1 MANETA
7 ALWNKKYSTEEY
19 VYGTARNDFLAASVA
34 GRSVGKVFSIGE
46 GEGRNACFL
55 ASLPGS
61 DVHCIDASEVGVSK
75 TLKLASE
82 QGVLVHATQ
91 GFLEDLVLEPNS
103 IDTFVSIFCHTV
115 PEVRSRVHRMAQ
127 DALRPGGMFIL
138 EAYTPQQV
146 AFGTG
151 GPKVENL
158 LLTESQLKSD
168 FDRMDFLV
176 LREIERDVREGI
188 LHTGHAAVLQCLALK
203 SK

>member
-1 MANETA
+1 
-7 ALWNKKYSTEEY
+7 
-19 VYGTARNDFLAASVA
+19 
-34 GRSVGKVFSIGE
+34 
-46 GEGRNACFL
+46 
-55 ASLPGS
+55 
-61 DVHCIDASEVGVSK
+61 
-75 TLKLASE
+75 
-82 QGVLVHATQ
+82 
-91 GFLEDLVLEPNS
+91 
-103 IDTFVSIFCHTV
+103 
-115 PEVRSRVHRMAQ
+115 MAQ

-176 LREIERDVREGI
+176 LREIERDVREGCTINSALIFSTPLIERSSGI